1 MERIQ
6 EALRRKKTRAWLERS
21 LHDPV
26 VAWVKGG
33 ERGYWSRDDADEE
46 ALKSRRYEIGSITK
60 TMTGCLL
67 ASLERDGRL
76 SREDAPAA
84 LAPELAASAF
94 ASKTTLAELVSHTSG
109 LPRLPANM
117 RAHVRDKE
125 NPYAAY
131 GTDAL
136 VEAVLKEPYRDGA
149 KPSSYSN
156 YGFGLLGWLLARSS
170 GEPLAELLQ
179 ARLFEPL
186 GLERTT
192 LDSDAEDGA
201 SLRPVHRSSG
211 APAKPWTFGEAM
223 AGAGAVR
230 STAPDLLRYAEAQLA
245 AASSRET
252 GDPVRETMRLAQTRL
267 VGSPQGVGIGY
278 AWIIRPEPDGSHT
291 FWHNGGTY
299 GSSSFLSFNPEHGA
313 AIAVL
318 SNRGASAASQLA
330 PLIGLRPMSA
340 DLLGAELGKELYRAE

>member
-252 GDPVRETMRLAQTRL
+252 GIPSARRCVSPRRGWRDRRKASASAMR
-267 VGSPQGVGIGY
+267 
-278 AWIIRPEPDGSHT
+278 
-291 FWHNGGTY
+291 
-299 GSSSFLSFNPEHGA
+299 GSSVRSRTA
-313 AIAVL
+313 AIRSGTTAE
-318 SNRGASAASQLA
+318 RTAPAASSPSIPSMA
-330 PLIGLRPMSA
+330 PRSPCSPTAALRP
-340 DLLGAELGKELYRAE
+340 RASSLRSSG